1 MDKSNIEIVISRYNE
16 DIQWTE
22 KYKQFVTIYNKGN
35 DPIDDAISLIN
46 VGREAHTYL
55 HHIVH
60 NYDNLA
66 DYTCFLQGDPIPHIH
81 HSRSTDILDNIIKNV
96 DAFPSFF
103 WISEAIGK
111 TIPTVP
117 NMVLAYK
124 RMFGRSASGMD

>member
-60 NYDNLA
+60 NYDNLKGLSWKW
-66 DYTCFLQGDPIPHIH
+66 DKEEDF
-81 HSRSTDILDNIIKNV
+81 RILMRNRNHFVLKCIILNH
-96 DAFPSFF
+96 
-103 WISEAIGK
+103 
-111 TIPTVP
+111 
-117 NMVLAYK
+117 
-124 RMFGRSASGMD
+124 